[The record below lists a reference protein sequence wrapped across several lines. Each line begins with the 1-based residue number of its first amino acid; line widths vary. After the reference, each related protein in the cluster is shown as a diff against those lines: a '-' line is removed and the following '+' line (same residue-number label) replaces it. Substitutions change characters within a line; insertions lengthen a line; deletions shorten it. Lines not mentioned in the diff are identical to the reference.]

1 MKTRKL
7 SLEEMQL
14 VEGGGSASG
23 FICNMTTGG
32 IGAIWGAWG
41 GGISLAFGATAL
53 ASGGVSVVVS
63 LVVGAALS
71 TAIC

>member
-1 MKTRKL
+1 M
-7 SLEEMQL
+7 EMT
-14 VEGGGSASG
+14 EGGSASE

-32 IGAIWGAWG
+32 IGAIWGAWA
-41 GGISLAFGATAL
+41 GGIATAFAATAV
-53 ASGGVSVVVS
+53 ASGGITVVVS